1 MNEKLEKF
9 KQTVVRNFFA
19 ADGRLKQIP
28 VQLKKKLVVLEE
40 LAGKLEY
47 GRAYPEA
54 ELNAFIKRYHE
65 DFATIRREFINHR
78 FMSRENNVYV
88 LNSREWW
95 DRWEQLG

>member
-9 KQTVVRNFFA
+9 KQTVVRNFFT

-54 ELNAFIKRYHE
+54 ELNTFIKRYHE